1 MKKNDDKDSPTS
13 PGPVQAQS
21 FLSKFWP
28 SATGTNPTQEE
39 SESESDESVKTTIG
53 GLSKASNWATTS
65 TQMSQDHTTTGDLP
79 IPSRRW
85 TEPKFSIQNEGPIRQ
100 SLEVEFRTLN
110 GKPFKGT
117 ITPKEAKHEIFKK
130 CLGFEYSNFYGVRP
144 AWKGFPTMTFTFCE
158 PTNVDD
164 LAYMQD
170 FEYIRT
176 NGTGVEK
183 VEERLG
189 CHIKGLRGRQEDGA
203 GWEPFQENW
212 MRVVKIEGCDYQISN
227 NELIAWLSHYGEV
240 LSPVVE
246 DCFED
251 SDVEEGI
258 NAMGIYSV
266 KMKLKR
272 EIPQL
277 LPMCGKRIK
286 VYYKGIDKLCTKCF
300 GKHPRRICKSE
311 KVPWID
317 YVAKFV
323 DSNVDIPSQAYGRWT
338 EILKKE
344 KKVSAEIST
353 DQNGIKSK
361 VANQTERS
369 NASSEEPPDPETAA
383 TSETAANN
391 QGGSKEPKN
400 KIPTES
406 ETTSTEF
413 IQTQMPLADNPEA
426 DNYLENELDEPWP
439 GDFNVPADDEEMEAM
454 IEAMVAIGMQCREA
468 ELVIKARKKDY
479 NDALKK
485 FKADSKKRMP
495 KKDARRGR
503 QQKK

>member
-1 MKKNDDKDSPTS
+1 MGPSQVHEDS
-13 PGPVQAQS
+13 A
-21 FLSKFWP
+21 
-28 SATGTNPTQEE
+28 
-39 SESESDESVKTTIG
+39 SESDGSVRTREE
-53 GLSKASNWATTS
+53 GLSKASEWATTS
-65 TQMSQDHTTTGDLP
+65 AQKSHVHGADHAKENLP

-144 AWKGFPTMTFTFCE
+144 AWKGCPTMTFTFCE

-170 FEYIRT
+170 FEYVRT
-176 NGTGVEK
+176 NGAGLEK

-212 MRVVKIEGCDYQISN
+212 MRVVKMEGCDYQISN
-227 NELIAWLSHYGEV
+227 SEIIAWLSHYGEV

-258 NAMGIYSV
+258 NATGIYSV

-286 VYYKGIDKLCTKCF
+286 IYYKGIDKLCTKCF
-300 GKHPRRICKSE
+300 GKHPRRICKNE

-317 YVAKFV
+317 YVERFV
-323 DSNVDIPSQAYGRWT
+323 DSNVDIPEQAYGRWT
-338 EILKKE
+338 DVLKKE
-344 KKVSAEIST
+344 KKEKAKMST
-353 DQNGIKSK
+353 HPNGINSK
-361 VANQTERS
+361 DDNREER
-369 NASSEEPPDPETAA
+369 NDSSSDESPEPKKAL
-383 TSETAANN
+383 TSEKAKN
-391 QGGSKEPKN
+391 QEDPQN
-400 KIPTES
+400 KILKENEFATTES
-406 ETTSTEF
+406 AH
-413 IQTQMPLADNPEA
+413 TQMLLADNPQA
-426 DNYLENELDEPWP
+426 DNSQENEPDEPWP
-439 GDFNVPADDEEMEAM
+439 GDFNVPVDDDEMEVM
-454 IEAMVAIGMQCREA
+454 IEAMVAIGMNCKEA

-485 FKADSKKRMP
+485 FKVDSKKRLP
-495 KKDARRGR
+495 KKDSRRGR